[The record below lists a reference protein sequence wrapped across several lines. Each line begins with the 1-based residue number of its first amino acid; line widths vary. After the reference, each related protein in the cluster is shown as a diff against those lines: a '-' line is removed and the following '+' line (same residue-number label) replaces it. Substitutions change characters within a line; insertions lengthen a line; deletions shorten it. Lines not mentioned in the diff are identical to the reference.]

1 MVAFLSD
8 SAFSLLPL
16 STFPSSH
23 VQVLFSNVRE
33 CREVSRSFYSA
44 LEERRRESTVC
55 RNVCDIIMDYVSDCC
70 AHPHCYLALDVPY
83 VVVVRKCIQVQGS
96 AFMCVYVHSYFG
108 EL

>member
-44 LEERRRESTVC
+44 LEERRSESTVC